1 MCNISECFL
10 SVLVI
15 NTGLGFNDKVS
26 FPKFKINGYGYYIR
40 MGVVLD
46 VFLGQRTLFGC
57 VSLWELFLY

>member
-1 MCNISECFL
+1 
-10 SVLVI
+10 VLVI